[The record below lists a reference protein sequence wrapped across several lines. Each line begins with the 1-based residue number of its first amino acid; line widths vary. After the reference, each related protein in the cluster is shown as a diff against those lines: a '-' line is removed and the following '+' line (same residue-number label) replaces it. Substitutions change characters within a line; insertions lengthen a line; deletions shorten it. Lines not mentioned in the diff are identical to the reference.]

1 MIKARLNPKELGRLL
16 RKVREAAHVTQG
28 ELARK
33 LGVPFQN
40 LSRLENGAREGMLST
55 INRYVRAL
63 GWELVLIA
71 RPRERPDDEPEG
83 ADADDTEEGT

>member
-1 MIKARLNPKELGRLL
+1 ML
-16 RKVREAAHVTQG
+16 RQVREAANVTQG
-28 ELARK
+28 ELAKK

-71 RPRERPDDEPEG
+71 RPRARPGDG
-83 ADADDTEEGT
+83 EEEDSETPGT